1 MHCFTGCD
9 TVSSFHGKSKTK
21 AFKLLV
27 NDADPHAI
35 FHEMGSSFKVS
46 DELVKGAEKFVCKLY
61 GQNCGTVSEARY
73 NLFLTTTKS
82 ETNLPPSADS
92 LKKHELRAN
101 YKAAVHSKC
110 LEQFPQCPSPKGHG
124 WKIVEG
130 ELAIDWGDLPPAP
143 SSLLELTHC
152 SCKKTSC
159 EKSTTRTLLM
169 STAWCAMYRVV

>member
-1 MHCFTGCD
+1 
-9 TVSSFHGKSKTK
+9 
-21 AFKLLV
+21 
-27 NDADPHAI
+27 
-35 FHEMGSSFKVS
+35 MGSSFKVS
-46 DELVKGAEKFVCKLY
+46 DELVKGAEKVVCKLY
-61 GQNCGTVSEARY
+61 GQNCGTVNEARY

-92 LKKHELRAN
+92 LKKHVLRAN
-101 YKAAVHSKC
+101 YQAAVHSKC

-159 EKSTTRTLLM
+159 EKSTTGKGRCSCQQHGVPCTELCRCVDCENSVSPKELELDEEG
-169 STAWCAMYRVV
+169 SDED